1 MRKILKFDII
11 FIGGAVSKVEFS
23 KHLLDE
29 RLFLSRF
36 RQCYESSGSLLDSF
50 MVDRW
55 SLYQNVIPW
64 SNSRRRASYI
74 KL

>member
-1 MRKILKFDII
+1 MRKNFKFKVTV
-11 FIGGAVSKVEFS
+11 IGGAVRKVKFS
-23 KHLLDE
+23 KHLIDE
-29 RLFLSRF
+29 RIFLSRF

-55 SLYQNVIPW
+55 SLYQNGIPW